1 MNAKISTLLFALLL
15 ILAPFVRSQTQ
26 NGTVTLK
33 GIVSETTLLSNND
46 LHVWLQGDRAGSEVC
61 LGPARFLDDQGFLPG
76 VGDSIEVTGTHV
88 GNGSLLVA
96 TSLQKGGKTLT
107 LRRASATQGCPDCG
121 GHNCGHHGCGGYHQG
136 CNHDHHGHCCD
147 HE

>member
-1 MNAKISTLLFALLL
+1 MNAKINTLLFVLLL

-26 NGTVTLK
+26 NGAVTLK

-46 LHVWLQGDRAGSEVC
+46 LHVWLQNDRVGSEVC
-61 LGPARFLDDQGFLPG
+61 LGSSRFLEDQGFLPG
-76 VGDSIEVTGTHV
+76 VGDSIEVTGTRT
-88 GNGSLLVA
+88 GNGPLLVA
-96 TSLQKGGKTLT
+96 TSLQKGGKTLRLPGT
-107 LRRASATQGCPDCG
+107 SQPLGSPGAN
-121 GHNCGHHGCGGYHQG
+121 GHNCSHHDCGGYHHG